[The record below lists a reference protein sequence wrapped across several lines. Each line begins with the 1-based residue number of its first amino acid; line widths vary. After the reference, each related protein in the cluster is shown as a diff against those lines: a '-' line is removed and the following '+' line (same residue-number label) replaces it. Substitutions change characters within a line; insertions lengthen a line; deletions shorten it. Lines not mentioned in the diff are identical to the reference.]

1 VTVLVDFAH
10 NPHGLAALL
19 ATARAL
25 SPRRLLVVL
34 GQAGDRDDEA
44 IRDLARTASRFAPDR
59 IVLKALRGYQ
69 RGRPDGE
76 VEAILEHE
84 LLRLGAPPESIARA
98 TGEVEALQGAL
109 AWAEP
114 GDVVLQLVHSHRE
127 QVLEQLRRF
136 ELGAGA

>member
-1 VTVLVDFAH
+1 VLVDFAH

-44 IRDLARTASRFAPDR
+44 IRDLARTAWRFTPDR
-59 IVLKALRGYQ
+59 IVLKALRDYQ

-76 VEAILEHE
+76 VESILEHE
-84 LLRLGAPPESIARA
+84 LLRLGARADSIVRA
-98 TGEVEALQGAL
+98 SDELEALGSAL

-114 GDVVLQLVHSHRE
+114 GDVVLQLVHSHRDE
-127 QVLEQLRRF
+127 VLEHLRRF
-136 ELGAGA
+136 ERGAGA